1 MGSVIEFIDVETVSI
16 HVNSIIHSLELA
28 QHHIKTHN
36 QHGIEVEIYNAL
48 DELAFLRENPDEP
61 QGTGKTE

>member
-1 MGSVIEFIDVETVSI
+1 MGRVIEFIDVETVRI

-28 QHHIKTHN
+28 QQHIKTHN

-48 DELAFLRENPDEP
+48 DELAFLREELEEP
-61 QGTGKTE
+61 QATEETE